1 MEKLKFILVDDS
13 KIDLII
19 NSKFLEKSGIA
30 DSIITFLNPIEA
42 LEALRQMENWP
53 DVLLLDIRMNEMDG
67 FEFLENLERLPNEKV
82 SKLNIYLVSSTLDS
96 RDINRAKANIR
107 VLDLISKPVN
117 IQKLLDSFRNNNLI

>member
-30 DSIITFLNPIEA
+30 DSITTFLNPIEA